1 MPSRKKVSKRSGLYF
16 RGTRPL
22 ATLSRLPVEYFRTSG
37 TGQCDYGSI
46 ETCSWDAAL
55 REAKISDAN
64 MMYYSSLVP
73 KEAVEISR
81 AQGRKNLRW
90 GNVLESILAV
100 THAKKGQRCTSAL
113 MLSKI
118 YAPNGEYLGI
128 FADEYT
134 STKGDLED
142 GKQNLLESVTGMMER
157 RGYGHPGK
165 TSLKAIKNEGPYLVD
180 VRAIIETSKGY
191 RYQIHAYFGESFKV
205 TKKFGSA
212 LAGIC
217 FTKFLFP
224 VLKETK
230 IN

>member
-1 MPSRKKVSKRSGLYF
+1 LHF
-16 RGTRPL
+16 RGTQPL
-22 ATLSRLPVEYFRTSG
+22 ATLSRLPIEYFRTSG
-37 TGQCDYGSI
+37 TGQCNYGSI

-55 REAKISDAN
+55 REAKIADAN

-73 KEAVEISR
+73 KEATEVSR
-81 AQGRKNLRW
+81 SKGREDLRW

-100 THAKKGQRCTSAL
+100 THAKKGQRCTAAL
-113 MLSKI
+113 MLTKI
-118 YAPNGEYLGI
+118 FAPDGEYLGI

-134 STKGDLED
+134 STSGNLED

-157 RGYGHPGK
+157 RGYGHPNR
-165 TSLKAIKNEGPYLVD
+165 TALKAVKNAGPNLVD
-180 VRAIIETSKGY
+180 TRATIETSKGY

-224 VLKETK
+224 VLK
-230 IN
+230 